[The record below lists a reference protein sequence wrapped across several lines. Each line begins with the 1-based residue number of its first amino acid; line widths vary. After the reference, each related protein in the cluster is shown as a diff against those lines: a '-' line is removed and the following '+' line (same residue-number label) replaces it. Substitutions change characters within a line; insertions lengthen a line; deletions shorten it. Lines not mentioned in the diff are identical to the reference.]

1 MAEFSTIK
9 SNFKLIKYRKIV
21 LASILIGFL
30 TSFLAIALKRGT
42 EHYEEV
48 LFHQATSNKLLFLIF
63 PLVGL
68 TIIEILRYF
77 FFEKKKNKGITE
89 IFETTSNRKNSLPSY
104 KIPSHL
110 INGFFT
116 VIFGGSTGIE
126 VSTVVASATVGSVA
140 QEKENILNQH
150 KTELICAG
158 VASGIAALFFS
169 P

>member
-30 TSFLAIALKRGT
+30 TSFLAIVLKRGT

-77 FFEKKKNKGITE
+77 FFEK
-89 IFETTSNRKNSLPSY
+89 RKTKELQ
-104 KIPSHL
+104 KFLKRLQTAKTVCRVIKFHL
-110 INGFFT
+110 ILSMVFL
-116 VIFGGSTGIE
+116 
-126 VSTVVASATVGSVA
+126 
-140 QEKENILNQH
+140 Q
-150 KTELICAG
+150 
-158 VASGIAALFFS
+158 
-169 P
+169 